1 MFAASIVLAG
11 GGHDKILMVWSPF
24 VHLSRLFIAGIV
36 KCFVRSHFPPSHVP
50 AGSSLI
56 NLLSIHPTTP
66 SLYKKFTF
74 STALCGSIDTHIL
87 FVCVCVY
94 THTVCSF
101 LYAGL
106 GKCHGFADSGLECTL
121 TVFIQHS
128 QNIYSICKWFDII

>member
-94 THTVCSF
+94 THR
-101 LYAGL
+101 
-106 GKCHGFADSGLECTL
+106 
-121 TVFIQHS
+121 VFILVCWFGQMPWICWLWPRVYIDS
-128 QNIYSICKWFDII
+128 FYSTLSEHLQYM